1 MGNKTKPKKSLGQ
14 NFLINPDIPREI
26 ALSGPLSE
34 EFGVIEIGPGLGA
47 LTKELCRVAKK
58 VVAIEL
64 DGDVIPKLLNDT
76 KHFDNLVVINADV
89 LETDLNE
96 VIAKEF
102 SGLRVAIFGNLPY
115 YITTPIIMGIL
126 EKNIN
131 AEYVVA
137 MVQKEAA
144 ERLAAAETTRDVGAV
159 TLAVRYYSEPEILFD
174 VPPDCFYP
182 APKVMSSVVR
192 FNIRSE
198 PPVFPKNQKNM
209 FKVIKAAF
217 AQRRKTAINSI
228 TSGTAKPKTQ
238 VEDVFKQLSLDP
250 NIRAEKLT
258 LINFSDIS
266 DIIFE

>member
-26 ALSGPLSE
+26 AISGPLSD

-47 LTKELCRVAKK
+47 LTKELCKVAKK

-64 DGDVIPKLLNDT
+64 DSDVIPKLLNET
-76 KHFDNLVVINADV
+76 KQFDNLVVLNADV

-144 ERLAAAETTRDVGAV
+144 ERLAAAETTRNVGAV
-159 TLAVRYYSEPEILFD
+159 TLAVRYYSDPEILFD
-174 VPPDCFYP
+174 VPPECFYP

-198 PPVFPKNQKNM
+198 PPVFPKLPKNM
-209 FKVIKAAF
+209 FKIIKAAF

-228 TSGTAKPKTQ
+228 SSGIAKDKSFITT
-238 VEDVFKQLSLDP
+238 VFERLELDP
-250 NIRAEKLT
+250 NIRPERLSLK
-258 LINFSDIS
+258 NYSDIS
-266 DIIFE
+266 DIVFE